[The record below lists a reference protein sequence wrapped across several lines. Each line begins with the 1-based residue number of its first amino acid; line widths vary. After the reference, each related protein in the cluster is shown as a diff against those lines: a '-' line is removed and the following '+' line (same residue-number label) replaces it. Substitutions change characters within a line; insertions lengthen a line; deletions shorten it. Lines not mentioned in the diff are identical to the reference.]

1 MLPIHTSSHA
11 AGLMP
16 QLALPLLVVGTSA
29 SVMTD
34 SGLFLFGLES
44 EVAADVAEQVSETN
58 N

>member
-1 MLPIHTSSHA
+1 MLSARPSSHA

-16 QLALPLLVVGTSA
+16 QLALPFLVVGTSA

-34 SGLFLFGLES
+34 SGLFLFGPES